1 MKTKKTFKEIIS
13 KPIQFLLAVLVY
25 VAFIAFVVINVTSDN
40 FTISSIFGYSS
51 LLKEAF
57 KNTIVISLY
66 AVLFGTVLGF
76 ILYLLRES
84 KIYFVKSLANIFIEV
99 MMGTPLLVLV
109 FITSYFIGQAI
120 KYDNDYVLGIVALTA
135 YIGPYMANMF
145 KGAIE
150 SIDEQQYVV
159 MDLYGFTGFQK
170 YRYIILPQVAM
181 RMMPPLMNNLSYAI
195 KGSSLLYVTAV
206 TEIFYA
212 VKLIQSKTY
221 AYTEGYLVLWIAYL
235 AITLPLTLLNKY
247 IERRPFNANIN

>member
-1 MKTKKTFKEIIS
+1 MKIKKTFKQLIN

-25 VAFIAFVVINVTSDN
+25 VAFITFVIVRVTPDN
-40 FTISSIFGYSS
+40 FAISKIFEYSN

-57 KNTIVISLY
+57 KNTIIISLY
-66 AVLFGTVLGF
+66 AVFFGTILGF

-84 KIYFVKSLANIFIEV
+84 EIYFIKSVANIFIEV

-109 FITSYFIGQAI
+109 FITSYFIGESFN
-120 KYDNDYVLGIVALTA
+120 YRGDYVLGVMALTA

-150 SIDEQQYVV
+150 SIDPQQYVV
-159 MDLYGFTGFQK
+159 MDLYGFTGYQK
-170 YRYIILPQVAM
+170 YRYIILPQIAT

-212 VKLIQSKTY
+212 IKLIQSKTY
-221 AYTEGYLVLWIAYL
+221 AFTEGYLVLWFAYL

-247 IERRPFNANIN
+247 IESRQL

>member
-1 MKTKKTFKEIIS
+1 MKTKKTFKELVN

-25 VAFIAFVVINVTSDN
+25 IAFIVFVINSVSTGNSS
-40 FTISSIFGYSS
+40 FASIFEYSN

-57 KNTIVISLY
+57 VNTIVISLW
-66 AVLFGTVLGF
+66 AVLLGTVTGF

-84 KIYFVKSLANIFIEV
+84 RIYFVKSLSNIFIEV

-109 FITSYFIGQAI
+109 FITYFFIGESFN
-120 KYDNDYVLGIVALTA
+120 YDNRYVLGIIALTA

-145 KGAIE
+145 KGAID

-170 YRYIILPQVAM
+170 YRYIIFPQVAM

-195 KGSSLLYVTAV
+195 KGSSLLYVITV
-206 TEIFYA
+206 TEVFYA
-212 VKLIQSKTY
+212 IKLIQSKTF
-221 AYTEGYLVLWIAYL
+221 AYTEGYLVLWGAYL
-235 AITLPLTLLNKY
+235 VITLPLTMLNKY
-247 IERRPFNANIN
+247 IESRQN

>member
-1 MKTKKTFKEIIS
+1 MKANKTFRQLIN
-13 KPIQFLLAVLVY
+13 KPIQFFMAVLVY
-25 VAFIAFVVINVTSDN
+25 AAFIAFVITRVTPDN
-40 FTISSIFGYSS
+40 FSIASIFEYSN

-57 KNTIVISLY
+57 RNTMIISLY
-66 AVLFGTVLGF
+66 AVLFGTILGF
-76 ILYLLRES
+76 ILYLLRKSE
-84 KIYFVKSLANIFIEV
+84 IYFVKSLANIFIEV

-109 FITSYFIGQAI
+109 FITSYFIGESFNFR
-120 KYDNDYVLGIVALTA
+120 DDYVLGVMALTA

-150 SIDEQQYVV
+150 SVDPQQYVV
-159 MDLYGFTGFQK
+159 MDLYGFSGYQK
-170 YRYIILPQVAM
+170 YRYIILPQIAM

-212 VKLIQSKTY
+212 VKLIQSKTF
-221 AYTEGYLVLWIAYL
+221 AFTEGYLVLWLAYL

-247 IERRPFNANIN
+247 IESRQII

>member
-1 MKTKKTFKEIIS
+1 MKNNKTFRDLIS

-25 VAFIAFVVINVTSDN
+25 IGFVIFVISRVSHDN
-40 FTISSIFGYSS
+40 FSLSSIFEYSN

-57 KNTIVISLY
+57 KNTMIISIY
-66 AVLFGTVLGF
+66 AVLFGTILGF

-84 KIYFVKSLANIFIEV
+84 KIYFIKSCANIFIEV

-109 FITSYFIGQAI
+109 FITSYFIGESFN
-120 KYDNDYVLGIVALTA
+120 YSDDYVLGIMALTA

-145 KGAIE
+145 KGAID
-150 SIDEQQYVV
+150 SIDPQQYVV
-159 MDLYGFTGFQK
+159 MDLYGFSGYQK

-212 VKLIQSKTY
+212 IKLIQSKTF
-221 AYTEGYLVLWIAYL
+221 AFTEGYLVLWLAYL

-247 IERRPFNANIN
+247 IESRQV

>member
-1 MKTKKTFKEIIS
+1 M
-13 KPIQFLLAVLVY
+13 AVLVY
-25 VAFIAFVVINVTSDN
+25 IAFIAFVILRVAPNN
-40 FTISSIFGYSS
+40 FSISRIFEYSG

-57 KNTIVISLY
+57 KNTIVISLF

-84 KIYFVKSLANIFIEV
+84 RIYFLKSAANIFIEV

-109 FITSYFIGQAI
+109 FITSFFIGEAFN
-120 KYDNDYVLGIVALTA
+120 YSEDYVLGILALTA

-150 SIDEQQYVV
+150 SIDPQQYVV

-170 YRYIILPQVAM
+170 YRYIILPQIAM

-212 VKLIQSKTY
+212 IKIIQSKTY
-221 AYTEGYLVLWIAYL
+221 AYSEGYLVLWLAYL
-235 AITLPLTLLNKY
+235 AITIPLTLLNKY
-247 IERRPFNANIN
+247 IESRQREYEDIH

>member
-1 MKTKKTFKEIIS
+1 MKTSRTIKQILS

-25 VAFIAFVVINVTSDN
+25 IAFIAFVIYRVSSAN
-40 FTISSIFGYSS
+40 FSISKIFEYSK

-57 KNTIVISLY
+57 LNTIIISLY
-66 AVLFGTVLGF
+66 SVLFGTILGF
-76 ILYLLRES
+76 ILYILRES
-84 KIYFVKSLANIFIEV
+84 KIYFLKSLSNIFIEV

-109 FITSYFIGQAI
+109 FITSYFIGESFSFR
-120 KYDNDYVLGIVALTA
+120 NGYVLGIMAITA

-145 KGAIE
+145 KGAID
-150 SIDEQQYVV
+150 SIDPQQYLV
-159 MDLYGFTGFQK
+159 MDLYGFTGYQK

-212 VKLIQSKTY
+212 IKLIQSKTF
-221 AYTEGYLVLWIAYL
+221 AFTEGYLVLWGAYL
-235 AITLPLTLLNKY
+235 CITLTLTLINKY
-247 IERRPFNANIN
+247 IESRQV

>member
-1 MKTKKTFKEIIS
+1 MKNSKSFKQLIN

-25 VAFIAFVVINVTSDN
+25 IAFIVFVITQVASDN
-40 FTISSIFGYSS
+40 FDISRIFEYSN

-57 KNTIVISLY
+57 KNTIIISLY
-66 AVLFGTVLGF
+66 AVLFGTILGF

-109 FITSYFIGQAI
+109 FITSYFIGEAF
-120 KYDNDYVLGIVALTA
+120 KYRDDYVLGIMALTA

-145 KGAIE
+145 KGAID
-150 SIDEQQYVV
+150 SIDPQQYVV
-159 MDLYGFTGFQK
+159 MDLYGFSGYQK
-170 YRYIILPQVAM
+170 YRYIILPQIAM

-195 KGSSLLYVTAV
+195 KGSALLYLTAV

-212 VKLIQSKTY
+212 VKLIQSKTF
-221 AYTEGYLVLWIAYL
+221 AFTEGYLVLWFAYL

-247 IERRPFNANIN
+247 IESRQV